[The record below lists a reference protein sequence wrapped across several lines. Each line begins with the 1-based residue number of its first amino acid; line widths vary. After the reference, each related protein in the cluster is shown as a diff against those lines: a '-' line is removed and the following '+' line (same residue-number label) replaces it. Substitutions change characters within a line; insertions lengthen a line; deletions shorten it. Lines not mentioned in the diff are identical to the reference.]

1 MATDTDFYGKRFDSI
16 QALRAVSI
24 IFVMLTHIPALGIGA
39 FGVDIFFVISGFM
52 MMYTTHVIMH
62 AGEDFSQAE
71 KRTNRGFLIKRIIR
85 IIPLYYVITIFTY
98 VMILV
103 FPNMFVDTDPNPV
116 YLIKSFFFIPYS
128 IGNTAMPIVRVA
140 WSLNYEILF
149 YLLFFVSLRI
159 SSKYRGLICSGI
171 LVVLGIIGALF
182 NFKYDFLE
190 FWTGELIIEFAFGI
204 GAYYLCKSLYS
215 RMKAVKERKSAPVIA
230 ALLLVF
236 AAFLLF
242 VMIKLG
248 GRVDSFTFARLMGWG
263 IPAFLVFMSVFFAG
277 VLIPVPSFLKR
288 IGDMSFSVY
297 LLHYYPVV
305 LMARVSEGF
314 DNVFMRIGCVI
325 AGIIAAFLISEAGY
339 FLFEKK
345 LHNILYKFL
354 KKS

>member
-1 MATDTDFYGKRFDSI
+1 MATDTGFFGKRFDSI

-24 IFVMLTHIPALGIGA
+24 IFVMLTHVPALGIGA

-52 MMYTTHVIMH
+52 MMYTTHVNLH
-62 AGEDFSQAE
+62 AGEDFSEAA
-71 KRTNRGFLIKRIIR
+71 KRTNRRFLLKRIIR
-85 IIPLYYVITIFTY
+85 IIPLYYAITIFTY

-116 YLIKSFFFIPYS
+116 YLLKSFLFIPYN

-149 YLLFFVSLRI
+149 YLLFFVSLKI

-171 LVVLGIIGALF
+171 LIVLGVIGAIV
-182 NFKYDFLE
+182 NFKFDFLE
-190 FWTGELIIEFAFGI
+190 FWTGELIIEFAFGM
-204 GAYYLCKSLYS
+204 GAYYLCKSLYAK
-215 RMKAVKERKSAPVIA
+215 MKQVKESKSAPAVA
-230 ALLLVF
+230 ALLILLS
-236 AAFLLF
+236 AFLLF
-242 VMIKLG
+242 VMIKFG
-248 GRVDSFTFARLMGWG
+248 DKVDSFTFARLIGWG
-263 IPAFLVFMSVFFAG
+263 IPAFFIFISVFFAG

-305 LMARVSEGF
+305 LMARASENF
-314 DNVFMRIGCVI
+314 DSLFMRIGCVV

-339 FLFEKK
+339 FIFEKK
-345 LHNILYKFL
+345 LAGSIRKFM
-354 KKS
+354 